1 MEFHGSFGQVAG
13 GNIYNYGLDDLNS
26 RSREEVAEFLTHLR
40 ERLADARRKMIL
52 NPIVGWMA
60 LGALAFIIELFSGI
74 AFTSSILLVAT
85 FFFGMI
91 LPYFFFIPLQNKYG
105 QMVYAYR
112 QSIAQVEIFQHS
124 RGWA

>member
-1 MEFHGSFGQVAG
+1 MEFHGNFGQVAG
-13 GNIYNYGLDDLNS
+13 GNIYNYGLDDLTS
-26 RSREEVAEFLTHLR
+26 RSREELAELLAHLR

-85 FFFGMI
+85 FFLG
-91 LPYFFFIPLQNKYG
+91 
-105 QMVYAYR
+105 
-112 QSIAQVEIFQHS
+112 
-124 RGWA
+124 